1 MLQSPKFHVPRTR
14 LIIYN
19 LPKTMT
25 INDVKKL
32 CREAVISRA
41 TRQNPVI
48 RKVSWSYFCLVSS
61 PLLLCSFCDAYANAF
76 LEQVNILKNEKKGV
90 QKHSRG
96 VAFVDF
102 QEHEH
107 ALVALR
113 VLNNNPGTLCSTA
126 LILCQLF
133 CLPVA
138 IDFVC

>member
-1 MLQSPKFHVPRTR
+1 MLQSPKFHVSRTR

-48 RKVSWSYFCLVSS
+48 RKVSCSS
-61 PLLLCSFCDAYANAF
+61 FFVQFLLPFFLCAFCDAYSNEY

-113 VLNNNPGTLCSTA
+113 VLNNNPGTLRS
-126 LILCQLF
+126 
-133 CLPVA
+133 
-138 IDFVC
+138 

>member
-1 MLQSPKFHVPRTR
+1 M
-14 LIIYN
+14 
-19 LPKTMT
+19 
-25 INDVKKL
+25 
-32 CREAVISRA
+32 
-41 TRQNPVI
+41 
-48 RKVSWSYFCLVSS
+48 
-61 PLLLCSFCDAYANAF
+61 
-76 LEQVNILKNEKKGV
+76 NILKNEKKGV

>member
-1 MLQSPKFHVPRTR
+1 MLQSPKFHVSKTR

-41 TRQNPVI
+41 HKQNPVI
-48 RKVSWSYFCLVSS
+48 RK
-61 PLLLCSFCDAYANAF
+61 
-76 LEQVNILKNEKKGV
+76 VNILKNEKKSSSTA

-113 VLNNNPGTLCSTA
+113 VLNNNPGTLFYTKC
-126 LILCQLF
+126 F
-133 CLPVA
+133 
-138 IDFVC
+138 

>member
-1 MLQSPKFHVPRTR
+1 MLTKSLILSCRLARRKAEMLQSPKFHVSKTR

-41 TRQNPVI
+41 HKQNPVI
-48 RKVSWSYFCLVSS
+48 RK
-61 PLLLCSFCDAYANAF
+61 
-76 LEQVNILKNEKKGV
+76 VNILKNEKKSSSTA

-113 VLNNNPGTLCSTA
+113 VLNNNPGTLFYTKC
-126 LILCQLF
+126 F
-133 CLPVA
+133 
-138 IDFVC
+138 